1 MQGRTRTE
9 QGNDMATGR
18 NNLRVGIA
26 GLGAIGKSVAEKLD
40 AGIPGLRLAA
50 IAVRDLE
57 AARGRVRLN
66 APCVFTDIAGLAP
79 LCDVVVECA
88 PSQLLASIAEPVL
101 RAGKKV
107 VVLSVGALLRNTALI
122 ELARQCGGQIV
133 VPTGALIGLD
143 AVTAAAEGTIHSVR
157 MITRKPVRGLV
168 GAPYLVD
175 NHIAIEDIKAP
186 LLIFSGSP
194 RDAAVGFPAN
204 LNVAVALALAGIG
217 PDRTTLEIWADPHLD
232 RNTHRIEVEA
242 DSASFSMEIRNIPSE
257 NPRTGKITALSVI
270 ATLRKMTAPLRI
282 GT

>member
-1 MQGRTRTE
+1 ME
-9 QGNDMATGR
+9 SGR
-18 NNLRVGIA
+18 NVLRVGIA
-26 GLGAIGKSVAEKLD
+26 GLGAVGKSVAERLD
-40 AGIPGLRLAA
+40 AGIPGLKLAA
-50 IAVRDLE
+50 IAVRDVE

-66 APCVFTDIAGLAP
+66 APCMFTDIAGLAP

-88 PSQLLASIAEPVL
+88 PSQLLTSIAEPVL

-122 ELARQCGGQIV
+122 DLARQCGGQIV

-175 NHIAIEDIKAP
+175 NSIAIEDIKAP

-194 RDAAVGFPAN
+194 RDAAAGFPAN

>member
-1 MQGRTRTE
+1 MRAA
-9 QGNDMATGR
+9 GNP
-18 NNLRVGIA
+18 LRIGIA
-26 GLGAIGKSVAEKLD
+26 GLGAVGKSVAEKLD
-40 AGIPGLRLAA
+40 AGIPGISLAA
-50 IAVRDLE
+50 IAVRDIE
-57 AARGRVRLN
+57 TARGRVKLRS
-66 APCVFTDIAGLAP
+66 PCVFTDITGLEP
-79 LCDVVVECA
+79 LCDAVVECA
-88 PSQLLASIAEPVL
+88 PSQLLSSIAAPVL
-101 RAGKKV
+101 RAGKKL
-107 VVLSVGALLRNTALI
+107 VVLSVGALLRNTDLI
-122 ELARQCGGQIV
+122 DLAAEYGGQIV

-143 AVTAAAEGTIHSVR
+143 AVTAAAEGNIHSVK

-175 NHIAIEDIKAP
+175 NNIAIDDIKAP

-194 RDAAVGFPAN
+194 RDAAAGFPAN